1 MGGQESDQ
9 SILPLPMLD
18 LWSGPKL
25 RRRDLPEPP
34 PPRPRS
40 PWFREVLGGPSVV
53 VVNGMRPGYLSIK

>member
-34 PPRPRS
+34 LAPPPIPMVS
-40 PWFREVLGGPSVV
+40 GGPGWAFGGGCEWDAS
-53 VVNGMRPGYLSIK
+53 RLPLH